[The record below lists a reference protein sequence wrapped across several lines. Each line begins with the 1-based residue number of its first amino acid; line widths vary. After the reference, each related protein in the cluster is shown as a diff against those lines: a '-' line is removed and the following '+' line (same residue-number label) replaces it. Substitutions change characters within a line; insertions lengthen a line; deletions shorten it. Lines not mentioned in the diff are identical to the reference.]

1 MARQS
6 VHKKMST
13 RAQMLLTGALTITLG
28 FVVTIGVLSWQSS
41 NEQKSLAESYLRQI
55 AQSEAL
61 RIQQELNYARDVA
74 HNLGHSM
81 ASLPRAG
88 ITDRK
93 VADQLLEG
101 ALRDNPDY
109 LSVSV
114 IFEENAFDG
123 RDAEFDGKPG
133 QAPKGRYAF
142 FVDHDQ
148 AGNYQF
154 HPLLSYLT
162 PGQGDYYLIP
172 QKTQKD
178 TLIEPYSYAY
188 NGVPTLLTSVAA
200 PIVSD
205 GQLKGVVTSDI
216 SLASLQQKV
225 NQIKPWE
232 GGGYAMLLSTAG
244 KIVSYP
250 DKKLTSKPFPGDTAG
265 YTSNVVEQDDPILGE
280 KALVTWQPVT
290 IGNSTDKWYLGIA
303 APVSQVMAAANRQL
317 MNAIILMVVSIL
329 LVSALLGIVFSRK
342 VLKPLGGEPLEAAT
356 IALAVADG
364 KLDNVIDVK
373 PGDRGSLFYAL
384 NTMQAQLRGI
394 VGQIKEASNS
404 VRQGAGEIVSGNI
417 NLSSRTEEQAAAL
430 EQTAA
435 SMEQISAT
443 VKHNAAN
450 AHHATELTANA
461 TQIASRGESLV
472 GQVVQTMAQID
483 DSSKKISD
491 ITTMINSIAFQT
503 NILALNA
510 AVEAARAGEQGRGF
524 AVVASEVRSLAQR
537 SANAVKEIAAL
548 IEESG
553 QRVANGVQL
562 VNDAGKTMQE
572 MTQAVHSVQTIIGE
586 IVSASD
592 EQSKGIS
599 QVTIAVN
606 EMDGVTQ
613 QNAALVQQM
622 AAAASSLE
630 EQAQQLAQT
639 VEQFSLEDRYA

>member
-265 YTSNVVEQDDPILGE
+265 FTSHVVEQDDAILGE

-290 IGNSTDKWYLGIA
+290 IGNSTDNWYLGIV

>member
-61 RIQQELNYARDVA
+61 KIQQELNYARDVA

-101 ALRDNPDY
+101 ALRDNPNY

-123 RDAEFDGKPG
+123 RDVEFDGKPG

-172 QKTQKD
+172 QKTRKD

-290 IGNSTDKWYLGIA
+290 IGNSTDKWYLGIV

-342 VLKPLGGEPLEAAT
+342 VLRPLGGEPLEAAT

-364 KLDNVIDVK
+364 KLDNAIDVK

-384 NTMQAQLRGI
+384 HTMQAQLRGI
-394 VGQIKEASNS
+394 VGQIKEASDS

-461 TQIASRGESLV
+461 TQIASRGETLV

-639 VEQFSLEDRYA
+639 VEQFTLQESYA

>member
-61 RIQQELNYARDVA
+61 KIQQELNYARDVA

-101 ALRDNPDY
+101 ALRDNPNY
-109 LSVSV
+109 LSISV

-142 FVDHDQ
+142 FVDHGQ
-148 AGNYQF
+148 SGNYQF

-216 SLASLQQKV
+216 SLASLQEKV

-265 YTSNVVEQDDPILGE
+265 FTSKVVEQDDPILGE

-290 IGNSTDKWYLGIA
+290 IGNSTDKWYLGIV

-342 VLKPLGGEPLEAAT
+342 VLRPIGGEPLEAAT

-364 KLDNVIDVK
+364 KLDNAIDVK

-384 NTMQAQLRGI
+384 HTMQAQLRGI
-394 VGQIKEASNS
+394 VGQIKEASDS

-461 TQIASRGESLV
+461 TQIASRGETLV

-639 VEQFSLEDRYA
+639 VEQFSLQKIYA

>member
-61 RIQQELNYARDVA
+61 KIQQELNYARDVA

-101 ALRDNPDY
+101 ALRDNPNY
-109 LSVSV
+109 LSISV

-142 FVDHDQ
+142 FVDHGQ
-148 AGNYQF
+148 SGNYQF

-162 PGQGDYYLIP
+162 PSQGDYYLIP
-172 QKTQKD
+172 QKTRKD
-178 TLIEPYSYAY
+178 MLIEPYSYAY

-265 YTSNVVEQDDPILGE
+265 FTSNVVEQDDPILGE

-290 IGNSTDKWYLGIA
+290 IGNSTDKWYLGIV

-342 VLKPLGGEPLEAAT
+342 VLRPLGGEPLEAAT

-364 KLDNVIDVK
+364 KLDNAIDVK

-384 NTMQAQLRGI
+384 HTMQAQLRGI
-394 VGQIKEASNS
+394 VGQIKEASDS

-461 TQIASRGESLV
+461 TQIASRGETLV

-639 VEQFSLEDRYA
+639 VEQFSLQESYA

>member
-148 AGNYQF
+148 SGNYQF

-290 IGNSTDKWYLGIA
+290 IGNSTDNWYLGIA

-317 MNAIILMVVSIL
+317 TNAIILMVVSIL

>member
-61 RIQQELNYARDVA
+61 KIQQELNYARDVA

-101 ALRDNPDY
+101 ALRDNPNY
-109 LSVSV
+109 LSISV

-142 FVDHDQ
+142 FVDHGQ
-148 AGNYQF
+148 SGNYQF

-265 YTSNVVEQDDPILGE
+265 FTSNVVEQDDPILGE

-290 IGNSTDKWYLGIA
+290 IGNSTDKWYLGIV

-342 VLKPLGGEPLEAAT
+342 VLRPLGGEPLEAAT

-364 KLDNVIDVK
+364 KLDNAIDVK

-384 NTMQAQLRGI
+384 HTMQAQLRGI
-394 VGQIKEASNS
+394 VGQIKEASDS

-461 TQIASRGESLV
+461 TQIASRGETLV

-639 VEQFSLEDRYA
+639 VEQFSLQESYA

>member
-41 NEQKSLAESYLRQI
+41 NEQKSLAESYLKQI

-61 RIQQELNYARDVA
+61 KIQQELNYARDVA

-81 ASLPRAG
+81 AALPRAG
-88 ITDRK
+88 VTDRN
-93 VADQLLEG
+93 VADKLLEG

-148 AGNYQF
+148 AGNYKF

-200 PIVSD
+200 PILTD
-205 GQLKGVVTSDI
+205 GKLQGVVTSDI

-232 GGGYAMLLSTAG
+232 GGGYAVLLSTAG
-244 KIVSYP
+244 KVISYP

-265 YTSNVVEQDDPILGE
+265 FTSNVVEQEDPILGE
-280 KALVTWQPVT
+280 QALVTWQPVS
-290 IGNSTDKWYLGIA
+290 IGTSTDKWYLGVV

-364 KLDNVIDVK
+364 KLDNVVPVK

-384 NTMQAQLRGI
+384 HTMQAQLRGI
-394 VGQIKEASNS
+394 VGQIKEASDS

-461 TQIASRGESLV
+461 TQIASRGEALV

-639 VEQFSLEDRYA
+639 VEQFSLDERYA

>member
-61 RIQQELNYARDVA
+61 KIQQELNYARDVA

-101 ALRDNPDY
+101 ALRDNPNY
-109 LSVSV
+109 LSISV
-114 IFEENAFDG
+114 IFEENAYDG

-142 FVDHDQ
+142 FVDHGQ
-148 AGNYQF
+148 SGNYQF

-290 IGNSTDKWYLGIA
+290 IGNSTDKWYLGIV

-342 VLKPLGGEPLEAAT
+342 VLRPLGGEPLEAAT

-364 KLDNVIDVK
+364 KLDNAIDVK

-384 NTMQAQLRGI
+384 HTMQAQLRGI
-394 VGQIKEASNS
+394 VGQIKEASDS

-461 TQIASRGESLV
+461 TQIASRGETLV

-639 VEQFSLEDRYA
+639 VEQFTLQESYA

>member
-61 RIQQELNYARDVA
+61 KIQQELNYARDVA

-101 ALRDNPDY
+101 ALRDNPNY

-114 IFEENAFDG
+114 IFEENAYDG

-172 QKTQKD
+172 QKTRKD

-216 SLASLQQKV
+216 SLASLQEKV

-265 YTSNVVEQDDPILGE
+265 FTSNVVEQDDPILGE

-290 IGNSTDKWYLGIA
+290 IGNSTDKWYLGIV

-342 VLKPLGGEPLEAAT
+342 VLRPLGGEPLEAAT

-364 KLDNVIDVK
+364 KLDNAIDVK

-384 NTMQAQLRGI
+384 HTMQAQLRGI
-394 VGQIKEASNS
+394 VGQIKEASDS

-461 TQIASRGESLV
+461 TQIASRGETLV

-510 AVEAARAGEQGRGF
+510 AVEAARAGEQGHGF

-639 VEQFSLEDRYA
+639 VEQFSLQESYA

>member
-61 RIQQELNYARDVA
+61 KIQQELNYARDVA

-101 ALRDNPDY
+101 ALRDNPNY
-109 LSVSV
+109 LSISV

-142 FVDHDQ
+142 FVDHGQ
-148 AGNYQF
+148 SGNYQF

-265 YTSNVVEQDDPILGE
+265 FTSNVVEQDDPILGE

-290 IGNSTDKWYLGIA
+290 IGNSTDKWYLGIV

-342 VLKPLGGEPLEAAT
+342 VLRPLGGEPLEAAT

-364 KLDNVIDVK
+364 KLDNAIDVK

-461 TQIASRGESLV
+461 TQIASRGETLV

-524 AVVASEVRSLAQR
+524 AVVAGEVRNLASR
-537 SANAVKEIAAL
+537 SAQAAKEIKSL
-548 IEESG
+548 IDSTTES
-553 QRVANGVQL
+553 VATGSRYVRL
-562 VNDAGKTMQE
+562 AGESME
-572 MTQAVHSVQTIIGE
+572 E
-586 IVSASD
+586 IVSSIGNVSGIMREITVATS
-592 EQSKGIS
+592 EQMKGI
-599 QVTIAVN
+599 QEINHAVLQLDQ
-606 EMDGVTQ
+606 MVQ
-613 QNAALVQQM
+613 QNAELVVQS
-622 AAAASSLE
+622 AAAAGALQG
-630 EQAQQLAQT
+630 QAGELAQT
-639 VEQFSLEDRYA
+639 ASHFRI

>member
-61 RIQQELNYARDVA
+61 KIQQELNYARDVA

-101 ALRDNPDY
+101 ALRDNPNY
-109 LSVSV
+109 LSISV

-142 FVDHDQ
+142 FVDHGQ
-148 AGNYQF
+148 SGNYQF

-172 QKTQKD
+172 QKTLKD

-265 YTSNVVEQDDPILGE
+265 FTSNVVEQDDPILGE

-290 IGNSTDKWYLGIA
+290 IGNSTNKWYLGIV

-342 VLKPLGGEPLEAAT
+342 VLRPLGGEPLEAAT

-364 KLDNVIDVK
+364 KLDNAIDVK

-384 NTMQAQLRGI
+384 HTMQAQLRGI
-394 VGQIKEASNS
+394 VGQIKEASDS

-461 TQIASRGESLV
+461 TQIASRGETLV

-639 VEQFSLEDRYA
+639 VEQFSLQESYA

>member
-61 RIQQELNYARDVA
+61 KIQQELNYARDVA

-101 ALRDNPDY
+101 ALRDNPNY

-265 YTSNVVEQDDPILGE
+265 YTTSVVEQDDPILGE

-290 IGNSTDKWYLGIA
+290 IGNSTDKWYLGIV

-342 VLKPLGGEPLEAAT
+342 VLRPLGGEPLEAAT

-364 KLDNVIDVK
+364 KLDNAIDVK

-384 NTMQAQLRGI
+384 HTMQAQLRGI
-394 VGQIKEASNS
+394 VGQIKEASDS

-461 TQIASRGESLV
+461 TQIASRGETLV

-639 VEQFSLEDRYA
+639 VEQFTLQESYA

>member
-41 NEQKSLAESYLRQI
+41 NEQKSLAESYLKQI

-61 RIQQELNYARDVA
+61 KIQQELNYARDVA

-81 ASLPRAG
+81 AALPRAG
-88 ITDRK
+88 VTDRN
-93 VADQLLEG
+93 VADKLLEG

-148 AGNYQF
+148 AGNYKF

-162 PGQGDYYLIP
+162 PDQGDYYLIP

-200 PIVSD
+200 PIITD
-205 GQLKGVVTSDI
+205 GKLQGVVTSDI

-232 GGGYAMLLSTAG
+232 GGGYAVLLSTAG
-244 KIVSYP
+244 KVISYP

-265 YTSNVVEQDDPILGE
+265 FTSNVVEQEDPILGE
-280 KALVTWQPVT
+280 QALVTWQPVS
-290 IGNSTDKWYLGIA
+290 IGTSTDKWYLGVV

-364 KLDNVIDVK
+364 KLDNVVPVK

-384 NTMQAQLRGI
+384 HTMQAQLRGI
-394 VGQIKEASNS
+394 VGQIKEASDS

-461 TQIASRGESLV
+461 TQIASRGEALV

-639 VEQFSLEDRYA
+639 VEQFSLDERYA

>member
-123 RDAEFDGKPG
+123 RDADFDGKPG

-148 AGNYQF
+148 SGNYQF

-172 QKTQKD
+172 QRTQKD

>member
-148 AGNYQF
+148 SGNYQF

-265 YTSNVVEQDDPILGE
+265 FTSHVVEQDDAILGE

-290 IGNSTDKWYLGIA
+290 IGNSTDNWYLGIV

-572 MTQAVHSVQTIIGE
+572 MTQAVHSVQSIIGE